1 MVMKTLFRETLRSKF
16 RALEVINA
24 FLGFYIILMYAIL
37 WNLHFIPKVF
47 VYLTPLVG
55 LVLFLYHVKIS
66 SDLKKTLL
74 DLTSPL
80 NPKGLAPA
88 GTFDLINPKLAS
100 RLASSTSICLGLFFA
115 GIVCLVAACY
125 FELTPLFIF
134 ALLFDLD
141 HLLFVSIDKGHMK
154 SEERKEKGKP
164 VRALSAAV

>member
-37 WNLHFIPKVF
+37 WNFHFIPKAF

-55 LVLFLYHVKIS
+55 ALLFLYHIKIS

-88 GTFDLINPKLAS
+88 GTLDSVNPKLI
-100 RLASSTSICLGLFFA
+100 SSTWICLGLFLIS
-115 GIVCLVAACY
+115 IVCLTIACY
-125 FELTPLFIF
+125 FELTPLLII

-141 HLLFVSIDKGHMK
+141 HGLFVSIDKGHMK
-154 SEERKEKGKP
+154 SEERKSKGKP
-164 VRALSAAV
+164 VRALSSKSVA